1 MNNLDLNTVNGLTKL
16 LNELNAVIDTKINK
30 VRLNENI
37 NKINDLSFFV
47 CKQLFDN
54 MSNRLYETKNGRKC
68 IAKYVKTIKGNHVL
82 REAFT
87 LYETFMNKNN
97 INDVQLFVSE
107 SCNYINAMNKKAF
120 KEGVNKVKDIIKKS
134 LKECEMSDS
143 EFNAVINENKN
154 INESISF
161 VFENKKSAKNMSL
174 YTENVSKI
182 VEHLN
187 NNKEM
192 IEETNENTHL
202 QENFNDLKA
211 IFDNDLEL
219 WENAV
224 IEKLVLYNLSN
235 GDKNTLFEEYKT
247 KCLNL
252 IEESISDEDITI
264 ETKSHLNTM
273 KSQLNEKTYKE
284 ETANEDILKLANLE
298 YTLLN

>member
-1 MNNLDLNTVNGLTKL
+1 
-16 LNELNAVIDTKINK
+16 
-30 VRLNENI
+30 
-37 NKINDLSFFV
+37 
-47 CKQLFDN
+47 
-54 MSNRLYETKNGRKC
+54 
-68 IAKYVKTIKGNHVL
+68 
-82 REAFT
+82 
-87 LYETFMNKNN
+87 
-97 INDVQLFVSE
+97 
-107 SCNYINAMNKKAF
+107 MNKKAF

-273 KSQLNEKTYKE
+273 KTQLNEKTYKE